1 MKGII
6 LAGGTGTR
14 LYPVTIAVSK
24 QLLPI
29 YDKPLVYY
37 PLSTLMLAGI
47 REILVITT
55 PRDQGSFRTLLSDGS
70 QWGLALDFATQP
82 EPKGIAQA
90 LIIGRD
96 FLDGDRCA
104 LILGD
109 NLFYGANLAAVLTRA
124 AEFESGAVI
133 FAYQVADPERYG
145 VVTLDGDGRP
155 EAIIEKPVKPPSN
168 LAVTGLYYYDENASD
183 IAQACPPSA
192 RGELE
197 ITDVNNEYLRR
208 GQLAVERLGRGF
220 AWLDTG
226 TSQSLS
232 QASNFIETV
241 EQRQGL
247 KIAAPEEIAWR
258 LGLIDSAQFAGLVD
272 AMGNSDYASYLRR
285 ILTEDV

>member
-55 PRDQGSFRTLLSDGS
+55 PHDQEAFRTLLGDGS
-70 QWGLALDFATQP
+70 QWGLALDYATQP
-82 EPKGIAQA
+82 EPKGIAQS

-109 NLFYGANLAAVLTRA
+109 NLFYGANLATILTRA

-145 VVTLDGDGRP
+145 VVALDGDGRP
-155 EAIIEKPVKPPSN
+155 KVIIEKPVKPPSN

-183 IAQACPPSA
+183 IAQACQPSA

-226 TSQSLS
+226 TPQSLS

-258 LGLIDSAQFAGLVD
+258 LGLIDRARLAGLAD
-272 AMGNSDYASYLRR
+272 AMGGGNYADYLRR
-285 ILTEDV
+285 ILSEDA